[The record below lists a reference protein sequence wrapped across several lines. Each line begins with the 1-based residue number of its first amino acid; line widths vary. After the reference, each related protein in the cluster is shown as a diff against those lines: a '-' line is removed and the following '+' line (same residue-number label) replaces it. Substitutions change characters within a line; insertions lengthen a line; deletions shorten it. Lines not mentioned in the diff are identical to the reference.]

1 MVETG
6 DVVGGLLAG
15 AVLADYLTIPY
26 SAAALYLSLRGKS
39 YWKLPYAV
47 PIKALT
53 KERIVHIPKI
63 TVRYPR
69 LSGSWNRYRLS
80 SGTFTIP
87 GRKILLSP
95 QENPLKFA
103 VLTPLLVPFINR
115 SLTLPLQLV
124 LTFVFMI
131 FFCFYRSKK
140 RDQEICES
148 EV

>member
-53 KERIVHIPKI
+53 KERIVQIPKI
-63 TVRYPR
+63 TGNRSASNAQIAYYIKYR
-69 LSGSWNRYRLS
+69 NCTSLSLS
-80 SGTFTIP
+80 SDFDMMG
-87 GRKILLSP
+87 
-95 QENPLKFA
+95 
-103 VLTPLLVPFINR
+103 
-115 SLTLPLQLV
+115 
-124 LTFVFMI
+124 FV
-131 FFCFYRSKK
+131 
-140 RDQEICES
+140 
-148 EV
+148 